1 MTLATEQLTT
11 TSLLGILRMARPP
24 KSDAQITMRDYI
36 KSFAEK
42 YTEEVFVDGYGN
54 LFADVGDSSTMFTAH
69 IDTVD
74 RQPGQKV
81 LALDTKTNIVHVK
94 EGECLGA
101 DDGTGIWLMLNMIQA
116 GVSGLY
122 CFFLDEEIGGRGSSY
137 AAQNGLFK
145 WSEFNRCIS
154 FDRKGYGDV
163 ITHQACGRSCSD
175 DFARALAKQLNKSG
189 LSYKPDDT
197 GSFTDSANFTELVAE
212 CTNLSVGYFSQH
224 GPNETQDLQFAADL
238 AKALVEVDWEA
249 LPIHREPGEDDLF
262 DDRWDFSPFGLGS
275 QLSPIS
281 DYLDMYEMVK
291 DDPAWAAGQLLG
303 SEVALA
309 DLVEAEPD
317 IAATMIL
324 NAGYTAEDIGLIAD
338 GDSDYNVIADFAAF
352 DPGAIAMVMK
362 HLGITLKEYMAAR
375 EEFY

>member
-42 YTEEVFVDGYGN
+42 YTREVFVDGYGN

-74 RQPGQKV
+74 SQPGQKV
-81 LALDTKTNIVHVK
+81 LTLDTKTDMVHVK

-137 AAQNGLFK
+137 ATQNGLFK
-145 WSEFNRCIS
+145 WSEFDRCIS

-175 DFARALAKQLNKSG
+175 NFARALAKQLNKSG
-189 LSYKPDDT
+189 LGYKPDDT
-197 GSFTDSANFTELVAE
+197 GSFTDSANFTDLVAE

-238 AKALVEVDWEA
+238 AKALVEVDWDA
-249 LPIHREPGEDDLF
+249 LPTHREPGEDD
-262 DDRWDFSPFGLGS
+262 RWDFSPLGLQVS
-275 QLSPIS
+275 SIS
-281 DYLDMYEMVK
+281 EYLDVYEMVR
-291 DDPAWAAGQLLG
+291 DDPAWAASQLLG

-309 DLVEAEPD
+309 DLVDAEPD
-317 IAATMIL
+317 IAAAMIL
-324 NAGYTAEDIGLIAD
+324 SAGYTAEDIGLITD
-338 GDSDYNVIADFAAF
+338 GDSDFNTIADFAAI
-352 DPGAIAMVMK
+352 DPGALATVIK
-362 HLGITLKEYMAAR
+362 NLGITLREYMAAR
-375 EEFY
+375 EEFL